1 MSTGRRAYDLLRGYV
16 GREYDRL
23 QGLERI
29 SAEDELSQSMSDPS
43 LRAGSKGPSFPES
56 KPSTKPI
63 DPKAH
68 AARILGVPAGAS
80 FEEVRKSFE
89 RLNKRSDPSNF
100 PSGSQEREQAGEI
113 QRRVQW
119 AYQTLTD
126 GVDATVKRFRSL
138 EID

>member
-29 SAEDELSQSMSDPS
+29 SAEDELSQAMNDAS
-43 LRAGSKGPSFPES
+43 LRGSKKPPTPEP
-56 KPSTKPI
+56 KPSASPI
-63 DPKAH
+63 DAKTH
-68 AARILGVPAGAS
+68 AARILGVSAGAS

-89 RLNKRSDPSNF
+89 RLNKRSEPSNF
-100 PSGSQEREQAGEI
+100 PPGSPERQQAGEI

-126 GVDATVKRFRSL
+126 GVDATERRFRSL